1 MKQSYFVSSRLWV
14 LVFGILCLGPAITYG
29 QATYQPY
36 SYHFYQKLN
45 RTQYS
50 PNTRQHTALKPFIID
65 SVLKPQYD
73 SLMNM
78 GVSARSSWLET
89 KLFNEHLIQ
98 VEQEGSSFYADILPD
113 LYLGRDFAG
122 GGKNTFLRTV
132 GVQLGGSIDD
142 RFSYY
147 VSAYHNRSIF
157 PDYVNDFINQYQVV
171 PGQTLG
177 DVNESV
183 QDWNYITANLS
194 YTPTRYLNISLA
206 YDKNFIGDGYRSMLL
221 SDVSSNYTSLKL
233 TGKLGN
239 VQYMSMWSYM
249 IDPMAPELLQDK
261 TRGKFGAFQYLDW
274 NVTDRLSL
282 GFFQSIIWAN
292 RTEADGQRGFE
303 LSYLNPIIFL
313 RPIES
318 SDPGSPDKM
327 HLGLNTKY
335 KILDNVTAYGQF
347 LLGEFTAK
355 EFFAGD
361 GYAHNKWGAQIGLRG
376 FDAFG
381 VQNLNFLGE
390 LNMARPYTYTH
401 FDPVSNYSHFSQPL
415 AHPMGANFR
424 ELVGIVNYSYKR
436 FDVSVQG
443 NYSVYGLDEN
453 DDVNNG
459 KDIFKSYRTIE
470 NMYGNEIGQGLKTNL
485 GYLDGRVSY
494 LFNPKYNLRLELGGV
509 LRRES
514 NDLGR
519 NTSAMLTFGLRS
531 SFRNLYYDY

>member
-1 MKQSYFVSSRLWV
+1 
-14 LVFGILCLGPAITYG
+14 
-29 QATYQPY
+29 
-36 SYHFYQKLN
+36 
-45 RTQYS
+45 
-50 PNTRQHTALKPFIID
+50 
-65 SVLKPQYD
+65 
-73 SLMNM
+73 MNM
-78 GVSARSSWLET
+78 GVSDRDSWFET
-89 KLFNEHLIQ
+89 KLFNEHLIDINQ
-98 VEQEGSSFYADILPD
+98 DGSSFYADILPD

-122 GGKNTFLRTV
+122 GGENTFLRTI
-132 GVQLGGSIDD
+132 GVQLGGSVQDN
-142 RFSYY
+142 FSYY
-147 VSAYHNRSIF
+147 ISAYHNRSLF
-157 PDYVNDFINQYQVV
+157 PNYVNDFVNRYEVI
-171 PGQTLG
+171 PGQTFG

-183 QDWNYITANLS
+183 QDWSYVTANLS
-194 YTPTRYLNISLA
+194 YTPTKYLNISLA

-249 IDPMAPELLQDK
+249 IDPLAPQLLQDK
-261 TRGKFGAFQYLDW
+261 TRGKWGAFQYLDW
-274 NVTDRLSL
+274 NVSNRFSL

-292 RTEADGQRGFE
+292 RTEADGHRGFE

-361 GYAHNKWGAQIGLRG
+361 GYAHNKWGAQIGVRG

-381 VQNLNFLGE
+381 VPNLNFLGE

-424 ELVGIVNYSYKR
+424 EIVGIVNYSYQR
-436 FDVSVQG
+436 FDISLQG

-453 DDVNNG
+453 DDVNYG

-514 NDLGR
+514 NSLGR